1 MAARQS
7 ALLGLQKVDLF
18 KALDARALREIA
30 AQCKWTRYR
39 RNELVVARGSTDRS
53 VYFVV
58 DGHVRSL
65 ANRGRG
71 RRITFRD
78 IPAGESFGELAAIDG
93 RSGIA
98 DVMAVRES
106 LLASMSPEAFR
117 AVLARHA
124 SVRERLLRRLAGS
137 VRELADRLLD
147 LGAEP
152 VQNRI
157 RVELLRLARA
167 ARPEGNEARIDPAP
181 THGEIASR
189 VGTTREEVTRE
200 LSRLARQ
207 GLVERTG
214 RTIHVRDLTALARL
228 VPAAAADA
236 LGESLPEATEV
247 DDRSPRQRRAILVVD
262 MCDPGASADGDPE
275 RTVQRCRDFLAHVG
289 AETVPTHAGRSMLRV
304 PADGFIAEFP
314 EVIQALRCAFELHRE
329 LARFNARPAAPSLGM
344 RIGIHFAD
352 VIVEAFNVL
361 GEGVTVA
368 ARLAEQANPG
378 ETLASVEARDQLTSG
393 VDCSLEDLGELR
405 LRGRTRAMR
414 AFRVW
419 PAAGEVSL
427 AAPVARTHGRP
438 SIAVVPFRVLS
449 ADRGAEL
456 LGDGLAEE
464 TIAALSRVADF
475 FVVSRLSSMA
485 FRGRAHAAQGVG
497 ALLGVQ
503 YVVSGTLQTEGSRA
517 LLLAELADARD
528 GRILWS
534 ERIAGSLLDLFA
546 MQADMARGIVE
557 RVAPFIRSIELQR
570 ARIKS
575 PEQLDAFGLLL
586 RGIELM
592 HKASPDDF
600 ARAEHSLLASIGRD
614 PTSPLPYAWLAKW
627 HVLRIVTGV
636 SPDAAGDSRLA
647 MKYAEQ
653 ALQRDPVDAVA
664 LAVSAFVCAW
674 IAHDLDAT
682 EHRVAEAL
690 AANPN
695 EPLAWILEAGAH
707 AWRGR
712 GAQAAS
718 SAERAMSLS
727 PLDPLMYFFTSVAS
741 TANLVA
747 GRYEEAMRLAR
758 QSLGANRLHTPS
770 LRALAVGQVLTGR
783 VADARETVDTL
794 RRLEPRLTV
803 RAFRERY
810 PGRESPQAEIFA
822 GALLEAGLP
831 A

>member
-236 LGESLPEATEV
+236 LAEGLPEATEV

-262 MCDPGASADGDPE
+262 MCDPGAAADGDPE

-314 EVIQALRCAFELHRE
+314 EVIEALRCAFELHRE

-475 FVVSRLSSMA
+475 FVVSRL
-485 FRGRAHAAQGVG
+485 
-497 ALLGVQ
+497 
-503 YVVSGTLQTEGSRA
+503 
-517 LLLAELADARD
+517 
-528 GRILWS
+528 
-534 ERIAGSLLDLFA
+534 
-546 MQADMARGIVE
+546 
-557 RVAPFIRSIELQR
+557 
-570 ARIKS
+570 
-575 PEQLDAFGLLL
+575 
-586 RGIELM
+586 
-592 HKASPDDF
+592 
-600 ARAEHSLLASIGRD
+600 
-614 PTSPLPYAWLAKW
+614 
-627 HVLRIVTGV
+627 
-636 SPDAAGDSRLA
+636 
-647 MKYAEQ
+647 
-653 ALQRDPVDAVA
+653 
-664 LAVSAFVCAW
+664 
-674 IAHDLDAT
+674 
-682 EHRVAEAL
+682 
-690 AANPN
+690 
-695 EPLAWILEAGAH
+695 
-707 AWRGR
+707 
-712 GAQAAS
+712 
-718 SAERAMSLS
+718 
-727 PLDPLMYFFTSVAS
+727 
-741 TANLVA
+741 
-747 GRYEEAMRLAR
+747 
-758 QSLGANRLHTPS
+758 
-770 LRALAVGQVLTGR
+770 
-783 VADARETVDTL
+783 
-794 RRLEPRLTV
+794 
-803 RAFRERY
+803 
-810 PGRESPQAEIFA
+810 
-822 GALLEAGLP
+822 
-831 A
+831 